1 MSTYAPG
8 RAGPGSVAR
17 VRAVPGP
24 ASVDFPRQIDT
35 LNRKPIGNPS
45 RTLERLLPTAVPS
58 QRILVIAED
67 PALLEKLAAA
77 VQAGGGTAVRAL
89 GLQALPGAPLPHRL
103 VVYAWDGEVA
113 SQREL
118 MGKLRQSAQ
127 LVAVCPPRTLGQQM
141 EILSEG
147 RCNHVFLA
155 DEAGLQMLEATV
167 RKFVSGDLFGVEK
180 YIPEGTE
187 VHLLRLRDYEGR
199 QRALDE
205 VLAFADSS
213 GVRRQVRGAIGQV
226 CEELLMNALYD
237 APVSADGRPLFAE
250 VEAKERLAQL
260 SPRPVSLR
268 YAALP
273 DRFIVAVRDRFG
285 RLDKA
290 TILRYIEKCLRS
302 PDQIDRKTYGA
313 GLGLYLV
320 ASAASQYV
328 VNIAPGV
335 ATEVICSFHRGARQ
349 PLSALS
355 VFVYPGAPGAAP
367 GSPASPGSIGQ
378 VGKG

>member
-1 MSTYAPG
+1 
-8 RAGPGSVAR
+8 
-17 VRAVPGP
+17 
-24 ASVDFPRQIDT
+24 
-35 LNRKPIGNPS
+35 
-45 RTLERLLPTAVPS
+45 LERLLPSAVPS

-67 PALLEKLAAA
+67 PGLLEKLAAA
-77 VQAGGGTAVRAL
+77 VQAGGGTPVRAL
-89 GLQALPGAPLPHRL
+89 GLDELPGAPVPHRL
-103 VVYAWDGEVA
+103 VVFAWDGDAAVH
-113 SQREL
+113 REL
-118 MGKLRQSAQ
+118 VGKLRQSAQ
-127 LVAVCPPRTLGQQM
+127 VVAVCPPRTLSQQM
-141 EILSEG
+141 ELLGEA
-147 RCNHVFLA
+147 RCNHVFIA
-155 DEAGLQMLEATV
+155 DDAGLRMLEATV
-167 RKFVSGDLFGVEK
+167 RKFVSGDLFGIEK
-180 YIPEGTE
+180 YVPEGTE

-205 VLAFADSS
+205 VLGFADRS

-260 SPRPVSLR
+260 SPRPVSIR
-268 YAALP
+268 YAALE
-273 DRFIVAVRDRFG
+273 DRFVVAVRDRFG
-285 RLDKA
+285 RLDKG

-320 ASAASQYV
+320 ANAASQYV

-335 ATEVICSFHRGARQ
+335 ATEVICTFHRGARQ

-355 VFVYPGAPGAAP
+355 IFVYPGAPQAA
-367 GSPASPGSIGQ
+367 GPARRT
-378 VGKG
+378 